1 MGVAYLEELLEVGQE
16 LRLNPYV
23 TQMEKLTDS
32 LQYLMRVFQN
42 KAGDEVVMS
51 EAGEVD
57 QFQRQIR
64 ERCCRTCKESQICQV
79 NRENRLME
87 LALVLLE
94 DIEEYGSELSVSKKR
109 ELEKQ
114 CARFEVLKEEAL
126 RSAWICKNHRM
137 WKGRMVQSQNASLV
151 TMQTFIEAIEEATK
165 ELDASLF
172 QDERL
177 ERKVGSYLKKE
188 GVRILKIVFFVS
200 SEGKYELHISA
211 KVKEGIYITTNQMA
225 KVISRAMG
233 RAMIPERRERSV
245 LKKDYSTVIFIEK
258 PRFQTICA
266 VCQQKK
272 QASEISGDNFLIT
285 DTPSGKVCGML
296 SDGMGSGKRAYAK
309 SKLLLELAEK
319 LLESNISPSLMVK
332 MINATLVTEVEEM
345 EFATLDLCVVDVYRG
360 QVDFIKAGAS
370 TTYII
375 TEKGCKSYQASSLPM
390 GVLTNSEVNHFQY
403 KVKEECYIV
412 MVTDGVNEA
421 IAEVDKEAFIYRT
434 FVEAQTKNTKELSDR
449 LLQKVVA
456 LQNGDLRDDMM
467 VLVLGVWELHF

>member
-1 MGVAYLEELLEVGQE
+1 MEELLEVGQE

-32 LQYLMRVFQN
+32 LQYLMKIFQN
-42 KAGDEVVMS
+42 KAGNELAIDEGA
-51 EAGEVD
+51 EID

-64 ERCCRTCKESQICQV
+64 ERCCRTCKESSVCQI
-79 NRENRLME
+79 NRENKLME
-87 LALVLLE
+87 LAFVLLE
-94 DIEEYGSELSVSKKR
+94 NIEEYGAELSISKKR

-137 WKGRMVQSQNASLV
+137 WKGRMIQSQNASLV
-151 TMQTFIEAIEEATK
+151 TMQTFIEAMEESTK
-165 ELDASLF
+165 EIDASLF

-188 GVRILKIVFFVS
+188 GVRTLKTVFFVS

-225 KVISRAMG
+225 KIISRAMG
-233 RAMIPERRERSV
+233 RAMIAERRERIV
-245 LKKDYSTVIFIEK
+245 LKKDYSTIIFIEK
-258 PRFQTICA
+258 PRFQTIGA

-272 QASEISGDNFLIT
+272 QGSEISGDNFLIT
-285 DTPSGKVCGML
+285 DTPSGKVCSML
-296 SDGMGSGKRAYAK
+296 SDGMGSGKNAYAK

-319 LLESNISPSLMVK
+319 LLESGISPSLMIK

-345 EFATLDLCVVDVYRG
+345 EFATLDLCVVDVYKG
-360 QVDFIKAGAS
+360 EIDLLKAGAS
-370 TTYII
+370 TTYIV
-375 TEKGCKSYQASSLPM
+375 TEKGCRAYHASSLPM
-390 GVLTNSEVNHFQY
+390 GVLTNSEANHFHH
-403 KVKEECYIV
+403 KVKGECYIV

-421 IAEVDKEAFIYRT
+421 IGETDKEEFICRT
-434 FVEAQTKNTKELSDR
+434 FAKAQTKNTKELSEK
-449 LLQKVVA
+449 LLENVIA
-456 LQNGDLRDDMM
+456 LQNGILRDDMM